1 MSDQPPTP
9 PRPDRTLGV
18 ASFPAPP
25 TLPVVTRTRS
35 RPAGQRILA
44 AVVLAALLVAG
55 ALGSLSAIAPP
66 SRSGEQQRLSY
77 IFLHLANGKP
87 IRWNPCRPIH
97 YVVNADLGPADS
109 IDLVR
114 AATQR
119 VTDATGITF
128 VYDGPTNELPSGT
141 RPIFQPQRYGQEWAP
156 VLIAWVHPSASR
168 LSFGPADHQ
177 ALGVALPLLQ
187 FAGDRPYQYVSGE
200 IAMNADDSL
209 PDSFG
214 IPGSAGLV
222 LQHELGHIVGLGH
235 ANVYGELMGTT
246 GGGMLDWGPG
256 DLAGLRQLGRSA
268 GCFSTPEPP

>member
-1 MSDQPPTP
+1 M
-9 PRPDRTLGV
+9 V
-18 ASFPAPP
+18 
-25 TLPVVTRTRS
+25 RTRS
-35 RPAGQRILA
+35 RSTGQRLV
-44 AVVLAALLVAG
+44 AVAVLAALLAAG
-55 ALGSLSAIAPP
+55 ALGSLSTIAP
-66 SRSGEQQRLSY
+66 SSGSADQQRLSY
-77 IFLHLANGKP
+77 IFLHLVNGKP

-97 YVVNADLGPADS
+97 YVVNAELGPPDS
-109 IDLVR
+109 LDLVQT
-114 AATQR
+114 ATQR
-119 VTDATGITF
+119 VTDATGVTF
-128 VYDGPTNELPSGT
+128 IDDGPTTELPSGT
-141 RPIFQPQRYGQEWAP
+141 RPIYQPQRYGQEWAP

-168 LSFGPADHQ
+168 LSFGATDHQ

-209 PDSFG
+209 PDSFDV
-214 IPGSAGLV
+214 PGSAGLV

-268 GCFSTPEPP
+268 GCFPTPAPP